1 MGELTYES
9 RMSDSDALMWTIE
22 KDAMLRSTITAVAV
36 LDRAPDHDR
45 LRELLDRGTR
55 LVPRLRQRVRAN
67 PLSIAPPRWE
77 VDPNFDLDYHVRFV
91 RVPGAGD
98 LRSVLDLAQP
108 IAMAGFDR
116 ARPLWE
122 ATLIEGMEDGRAA
135 LVLKVHHAITDGVG
149 SVKLA
154 LIMFELERDPAAGAD
169 MPPAPPAPVMS
180 QAARW
185 VDAIAHEQRRARG
198 IIGRAGSTVS
208 GATARTVADA
218 AADPARALARAA
230 ATAASVA
237 RLAAPATAPLSPLM
251 TGRSLSVR
259 FDTLV
264 VPMAA
269 AKVAARSAGATLN
282 DAFVAATAAGFARY
296 HREMGTP
303 ATALRMTM
311 PINVRTVGTE
321 DVAGN
326 QFVPARFPIPLGF
339 DDPAARMKAL
349 HALVLGQRGEPSLAF
364 VEPLAGLLR
373 RLPTSLSTGLFGS
386 MLKGV
391 DLVTSNVPGAPIP
404 IYTAGGR
411 VEAMFALG
419 PLTGAAANLTL
430 LSYLDDLHIGV
441 NMDPAAVTEPD
452 RLVASLR
459 AEWDE
464 ILAVAAASPAGSAA
478 DTITAPPATATTRA
492 GTKRAASASK
502 AAGRSTQETRAGT
515 KRAAPT
521 SKAVGPFA
529 RKTKTPNKGA
539 AKRTA
544 PAPKATK
551 KATAKAAA
559 TRTAPT
565 TKAKRTTRAS

>member
-22 KDAMLRSTITAVAV
+22 KDAMLRSTIVAVAV

-45 LRELLDRGTR
+45 LRTLLDRGTR

-77 VDPNFDLDYHVRFV
+77 TDPNFDLNYHVRFLGA
-91 RVPGAGD
+91 PGRGD
-98 LRSVLDLAQP
+98 LRSVLDLVQP

-122 ATLIEGMEDGRAA
+122 ATLIEGMEDDRAA

-154 LIMFELERDPAAGAD
+154 LIMFELERDPASGE
-169 MPPAPPAPVMS
+169 MPAVPEAEVMG
-180 QAARW
+180 QLARW
-185 VDAIAHEQRRARG
+185 IDAIAHEQRRALG
-198 IIGRAGSTVS
+198 IARRSGSTVS
-208 GATARTVADA
+208 GATVRTLSEA
-218 AADPARALARAA
+218 ASDPAGALARAA
-230 ATAASVA
+230 ETAASVG
-237 RLAAPATAPLSPLM
+237 RLVAPASAPLSPLM
-251 TGRSLSVR
+251 TRRSLSVR
-259 FDTLV
+259 FDTVV

-269 AKVAARSAGATLN
+269 AKIAARSAGATLN

-296 HREMGTP
+296 HDEMGAP
-303 ATALRMTM
+303 ADALRMSM
-311 PINVRTVGTE
+311 PISVRTAGTE

-326 QFVPARFPIPLGF
+326 QFVPARFPIPLGI
-339 DDPAARMKAL
+339 DDPIARMKAI
-349 HALVLGQRGEPSLAF
+349 HDLVLTQRGEPSLAL
-364 VEPLAGLLR
+364 VEPMAGLLR

-419 PLTGAAANLTL
+419 PLTGAAANVTL

-441 NMDPAAVTEPD
+441 NMDPAAITEPD
-452 RLVASLR
+452 RLVAALR
-459 AEWDE
+459 AGWDE
-464 ILAVAAASPAGSAA
+464 ILDSDAAVPVPPVKSSLPRSPAASTRRAPARKAPARKASPRK
-478 DTITAPPATATTRA
+478 TTARKSP
-492 GTKRAASASK
+492 
-502 AAGRSTQETRAGT
+502 
-515 KRAAPT
+515 
-521 SKAVGPFA
+521 A
-529 RKTKTPNKGA
+529 RKTVARRTSVRKTAPRKTAPRTSA
-539 AKRTA
+539 ARNGPARTA
-544 PAPKATK
+544 A
-551 KATAKAAA
+551 
-559 TRTAPT
+559 RRST
-565 TKAKRTTRAS
+565 TS

>member
-1 MGELTYES
+1 
-9 RMSDSDALMWTIE
+9 MSDSDALMWTIE

-45 LRELLDRGTR
+45 LRHLLDRGTR

-91 RVPGAGD
+91 RATGAGD
-98 LRSVLDLAQP
+98 LRSVLDMAQP

-122 ATLIEGMEDGRAA
+122 ATLIEGMEDDRAA

-149 SVKLA
+149 SIKLA
-154 LIMFELERDPAAGAD
+154 LIMFELERDAAREEL
-169 MPPAPPAPVMS
+169 PVAPEAFVMS

-185 VDAIAHEQRRARG
+185 VDAIAHEQRRALG
-198 IIGRAGSTVS
+198 IARRSGSTVAGS
-208 GATARTVADA
+208 AAGAVTRVAS
-218 AADPARALARAA
+218 DPVG
-230 ATAASVA
+230 TAARVRETVESVA

-259 FDTLV
+259 FDTVV
-264 VPMAA
+264 VPMDA
-269 AKVAARSAGATLN
+269 AKRAAKAAGATLN
-282 DAFVAATAAGFARY
+282 DGFVAATCAGFARY
-296 HREMGTP
+296 HSEMG
-303 ATALRMTM
+303 AEAGALRMTM
-311 PINVRTVGTE
+311 PINVRTTGTE

-326 QFVPARFPIPLGF
+326 QFVPARFPIPL
-339 DDPAARMKAL
+339 DLADPVERMQVL
-349 HALVLGQRGEPSLAF
+349 HDLVLGQRGEPSLGF
-364 VEPLAGLLR
+364 VEPMAGLLR

-411 VEAMFALG
+411 VEQLYALG

-441 NMDPAAVTEPD
+441 NVDPAAVTEPD
-452 RLVASLR
+452 RLVAALR
-459 AEWDE
+459 AGWDE
-464 ILAVAAASPAGSAA
+464 LLAVG
-478 DTITAPPATATTRA
+478 
-492 GTKRAASASK
+492 
-502 AAGRSTQETRAGT
+502 
-515 KRAAPT
+515 
-521 SKAVGPFA
+521 
-529 RKTKTPNKGA
+529 
-539 AKRTA
+539 A
-544 PAPKATK
+544 PA
-551 KATAKAAA
+551 
-559 TRTAPT
+559 
-565 TKAKRTTRAS
+565 

>member
-1 MGELTYES
+1 MGELRYES

-45 LRELLDRGTR
+45 LRHLLDRGTR

-91 RVPGAGD
+91 RAAGAGD
-98 LRSVLDLAQP
+98 LRSVLDMAQP

-122 ATLIEGMEDGRAA
+122 ATLIEGMEDDRAA

-149 SVKLA
+149 SIKLA
-154 LIMFELERDPAAGAD
+154 LIMFELERDAAPED
-169 MPPAPPAPVMS
+169 LPDAPDAFVMS

-185 VDAIAHEQRRARG
+185 VDAIAHEQRRALG
-198 IIGRAGSTVS
+198 IARRSGTTVAGSAASVVTSVASDPVGTAGRLRETVE
-208 GATARTVADA
+208 
-218 AADPARALARAA
+218 
-230 ATAASVA
+230 SVA
-237 RLAAPATAPLSPLM
+237 RLAAPASAPLSPLM

-269 AKVAARSAGATLN
+269 AKSAAKAAGATLN
-282 DAFVAATAAGFARY
+282 DAFVAATCAGFARY
-296 HREMGTP
+296 HDELDTP
-303 ATALRMTM
+303 AEALRMTM
-311 PINVRTVGTE
+311 PINVRTAGTE

-326 QFVPARFPIPLGF
+326 QFVPARFPIPL
-339 DDPAARMKAL
+339 DIADPVRRMQVL
-349 HALVLGQRGEPSLAF
+349 HDLVLDQRGEPSLGF
-364 VEPLAGLLR
+364 VEPMAGLLR
-373 RLPTSLSTGLFGS
+373 RLPTSVSTGLFGS

-411 VEAMFALG
+411 VESLYALG

-430 LSYLDDLHIGV
+430 LSYQDDLHIGV
-441 NMDPAAVTEPD
+441 NVDPAAVTEPD
-452 RLVASLR
+452 RLVAALR
-459 AEWDE
+459 AGWDE
-464 ILAVAAASPAGSAA
+464 LL
-478 DTITAPPATATTRA
+478 ATTA
-492 GTKRAASASK
+492 
-502 AAGRSTQETRAGT
+502 
-515 KRAAPT
+515 
-521 SKAVGPFA
+521 
-529 RKTKTPNKGA
+529 
-539 AKRTA
+539 
-544 PAPKATK
+544 
-551 KATAKAAA
+551 
-559 TRTAPT
+559 
-565 TKAKRTTRAS
+565 

>member
-1 MGELTYES
+1 MADLHYES

-45 LRELLDRGTR
+45 LRHLLDRGTR

-91 RVPGAGD
+91 RAAGTGD
-98 LRSVLDLAQP
+98 LRSVLDMAQP

-122 ATLIEGMEDGRAA
+122 ATLIEGMEGDRAA

-149 SVKLA
+149 SIKLA
-154 LIMFELERDPAAGAD
+154 LIMFELERDATAEDLPD
-169 MPPAPPAPVMS
+169 APEAFVMS

-185 VDAIAHEQRRARG
+185 VDAIAHEQRRALG
-198 IIGRAGSTVS
+198 IARRSGSTVAGS
-208 GATARTVADA
+208 AVAAASSAVSDPGGTVA
-218 AADPARALARAA
+218 RVRE
-230 ATAASVA
+230 TVESVA
-237 RLAAPATAPLSPLM
+237 RLAAPASAPLSPLM

-259 FDTLV
+259 FDTIV

-269 AKVAARSAGATLN
+269 AKAASRAAGATLN
-282 DAFVAATAAGFARY
+282 DAFVAATCSGFARY
-296 HREMGTP
+296 HAEMGAP
-303 ATALRMTM
+303 ADALRMTM
-311 PINVRTVGTE
+311 PINVRTAGTE

-326 QFVPARFPIPLGF
+326 QFVPARFPIPL
-339 DDPAARMKAL
+339 DLPDPVERMQVL
-349 HALVLGQRGEPSLAF
+349 HDLVLGQRGEPSLGF
-364 VEPLAGLLR
+364 VEPVAGLLR

-411 VEAMFALG
+411 VEALYALG

-441 NMDPAAVTEPD
+441 NVDPAAVTEPD
-452 RLVASLR
+452 RLVAALR
-459 AEWDE
+459 AGWDE
-464 ILAVAAASPAGSAA
+464 LLAVAAPV
-478 DTITAPPATATTRA
+478 AP
-492 GTKRAASASK
+492 
-502 AAGRSTQETRAGT
+502 
-515 KRAAPT
+515 
-521 SKAVGPFA
+521 
-529 RKTKTPNKGA
+529 
-539 AKRTA
+539 A
-544 PAPKATK
+544 PAPKAKTRR
-551 KATAKAAA
+551 ARPPAKG
-559 TRTAPT
+559 
-565 TKAKRTTRAS
+565 